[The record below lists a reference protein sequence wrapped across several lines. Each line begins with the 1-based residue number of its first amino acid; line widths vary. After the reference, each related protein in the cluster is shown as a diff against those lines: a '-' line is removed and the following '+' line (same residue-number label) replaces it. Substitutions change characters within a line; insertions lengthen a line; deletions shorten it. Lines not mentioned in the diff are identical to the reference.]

1 MKRCQFVIDRHAADS
16 RIDIMYRV
24 VSAAQMCNRPDAGA
38 APWIVSAASC
48 NRSNKQRGR
57 LRQTVRCYC
66 EYIDPRMVSS
76 HHQSGKPHTPL
87 NRRIMVRERQVWNI
101 TPLRLPAKG
110 STAVCEKQ
118 RVTSLMAF
126 DQAQRYQVFTLCFC
140 RDTAQII
147 GTHILT
153 PAEKPQNIHISY
165 AHKHT

>member
-1 MKRCQFVIDRHAADS
+1 MDGIVKSPIGFAISDQLGIPLFITCLEFFHDVSVGSSGKKKGALRVFAEIGVIMKRCQFVIDRHAADS

-76 HHQSGKPHTPL
+76 HHQRGKPHTPL

-101 TPLRLPAKG
+101 TL
-110 STAVCEKQ
+110 
-118 RVTSLMAF
+118 
-126 DQAQRYQVFTLCFC
+126 
-140 RDTAQII
+140 
-147 GTHILT
+147 
-153 PAEKPQNIHISY
+153 
-165 AHKHT
+165 